1 MKLLFVTAQWDPR
14 DIDSGSGVE
23 YQVYAALKDRIDEIR
38 VAGPF
43 DRQLTFFE
51 KVIRKVDNLLFK
63 KRLIKFYPSYFKHS
77 NRIVQELIKDFQPDV
92 IFSKVSIPLVNVD
105 IPVPL
110 VYMCDSTVKWVK
122 DNWPHFSKIGFA
134 IMERWER
141 KVLKKAAHI
150 ITYSEA
156 NAKVLINYYHKPE
169 NQVTVHPIPAAFP
182 RELSKYQE
190 KTLSDGDVVNLL
202 LVGKDYHIKGVDIA
216 IEATR
221 ILNEQG
227 IPSKLRVVGQDGVD
241 SETVRYMGLYSK
253 RDPEELNA
261 YIENY
266 KWAHFNIF
274 PSRFDAAGI
283 VPSEAAAFGLP
294 TITNNAG
301 GLGTTVENGVSGI
314 VLEKHSQPQA
324 YAEVVKHYLH
334 SPDEYQSLRKSTY
347 NRYQDRLNW
356 DVFGQRIFDII
367 QDSLSK

>member
-23 YQVYAALKDRIDEIR
+23 YQVYAALKDRIDEIK

-51 KVIRKVDNLLFK
+51 NVIRKVDNLFFN
-63 KRLIKFYPSYFKHS
+63 KRLIKFYPSYIKHS
-77 NRIVQELIKDFQPDV
+77 NRVVQELIDDFQPDV
-92 IFSKVSIPLVNVD
+92 IFSKVSIPLVNVN

-110 VYMCDSTVKWVK
+110 IYMCDSTVKWVK
-122 DNWPHFSKIGFA
+122 DNWPHISKIGFE

-141 KVLKKAAHI
+141 KVLKKATHI

-156 NAKVLINYYHKPE
+156 NANVLINYYHKPAD
-169 NQVTVHPIPAAFP
+169 QVTVHPIPAAFP

-190 KTLSDGDVVNLL
+190 KTLSEGEVVNLL

-216 IEATR
+216 IEAAG
-221 ILNEQG
+221 ILNERG
-227 IPSKLRVVGQDGVD
+227 IPTKLRVVGQDGVD
-241 SETVRYMGLYSK
+241 SEIVKFMGLYSK

-301 GLGTTVENGVSGI
+301 GLGTTVENGVSGV
-314 VLEKHSQPQA
+314 VLGKHSSPEA
-324 YAEVVKHYLH
+324 YADVIAHFLQ
-334 SPDEYQSLRKSTY
+334 SPNEYQSLRKSTY
-347 NRYQDRLNW
+347 KRYQDQLNW
-356 DVFGQRIFDII
+356 DVFGERIFDII
-367 QDSLSK
+367 QKSIIK